1 MVGAA
6 VAAIGGVRRG
16 RLQAQKEFRANL
28 DKRMLLR
35 KQLYKEEQEKIA
47 AIMKLYDTDH
57 SQSIEQNEFPKL
69 LADAN
74 LEKFGRKGILKE
86 DDIQA
91 LICLCDHD
99 ADGTIGKSELL
110 ECLFTWFAYMEHEER
125 VSSSMQKF
133 DLSGTGKIDNHE
145 ELKPL
150 LVEINKGE
158 DVPDDVVKWVYG
170 EADVLQD
177 GKLNTFELA
186 RAIAVWYAWVPP
198 SESATQAMPQ
208 LAHHINTE
216 AMPPRPPKK
225 SSCCVVQ

>member
-1 MVGAA
+1 MAGVA

-16 RLQAQKEFRANL
+16 KLRAQKEIRGKL
-28 DKRMLLR
+28 DRELLLR
-35 KQLYKEEQEKIA
+35 KQLYQEEQEKIA
-47 AIMKLYDTDH
+47 AIMKLYDTDKSH
-57 SQSIEQNEFPKL
+57 SIEQSELPKL

-74 LEKFGRKGILKE
+74 LEKFGRTGILKE
-86 DDIQA
+86 DDIEA
-91 LICLCDHD
+91 LICFCDHNG
-99 ADGTIGKSELL
+99 DGRINKSEILQ
-110 ECLFTWFAYMEHEER
+110 CLFTWFAYMEHEER

-133 DLSGTGKIDNHE
+133 DLSGTGKIDNHG

-198 SESATQAMPQ
+198 SESATHAMPQ
-208 LAHHINTE
+208 LAQNINTE

-225 SSCCVVQ
+225 SACCVVQ